1 MVWLEALQQHQQNH
15 NACVLV
21 TLIAVR
27 GHAPRECGAKMLVT
41 SDSSFDSI
49 GGGNLEQ
56 CAIELARAMLLRQA
70 SSPERQIL
78 CLTHE
83 QSLYG
88 VQCCGGEVEILLEPM
103 LPKPSI
109 AIFGVGHV
117 GLALAKIL
125 CLLPVRLYLIDS
137 RAEMLTPER
146 LKPLEHNPACIYP
159 NYTPVPDGIIPDLPS
174 QTHVLVMT
182 HDHAEDLY
190 ILKSALTRHDW
201 SSLGVIGSSTKWQRF
216 LHKLLEAGFSPADCA
231 RITCPIGMPQIQS
244 KSPAAIAIGV
254 AASLLAQGTMQPL
267 VTHASTP
274 RAQEHH

>member
-1 MVWLEALQQHQQNH
+1 MLWLEALQKQQQNSS
-15 NACVLV
+15 ATVLV

-41 SDSSFDSI
+41 PDSSFDTI

-56 CAIELARAMLLRQA
+56 CAIEIARSMLEQK
-70 SSPERQIL
+70 SSIPERQIL
-78 CLTHE
+78 RLAHN

-88 VQCCGGEVEILLEPM
+88 VQCCGGEVEILLEPI
-103 LPKPSI
+103 PAKQTI

-146 LKPLEHNPACIYP
+146 LRALENSAAKLELRF
-159 NYTPVPDGIIPDLPS
+159 TPVPDGIIPDLPPK
-174 QTHVLVMT
+174 TDVLVMT

-190 ILKSALTRHDW
+190 ILKKALLRQDW
-201 SSLGVIGSSTKWQRF
+201 NSLGVIGSSAKWQRF
-216 LHKLLEAGFSPADCA
+216 RRKLLEAGFTKANVE
-231 RITCPIGMPQIQS
+231 RINCPIGMPQIRS
-244 KSPAAIAIGV
+244 KTPAAIAIGV
-254 AASLLAQGTMQPL
+254 AANLLAQGRIQPEII
-267 VTHASTP
+267 HASTS
-274 RAQEHH
+274 RA